1 MESRSADHFQQLYA
15 SADDPWGFG
24 SSPYERDKYRR
35 TVALLGDR
43 RFARGLEV
51 GCSIGVLSRLL
62 ADRCDTLLGV
72 DIVEQ
77 PLAAARARC
86 EAMPAVTFRRMRVP
100 DEWPEGPFDLMVF
113 SEVLYFLTPADI
125 ERCAARVAG
134 SLTPDAAVV
143 LVNWLG
149 VSDDP
154 CTGDEAAERFIAATQ
169 GLLQVAAQD
178 RQPGYRLD
186 LLQGSAG

>member
-1 MESRSADHFQQLYA
+1 MESRSAEHFQQLYA

-24 SSPYERDKYRR
+24 SSPYEREKYRR
-35 TVALLGDR
+35 TVAMLGDR
-43 RFARGLEV
+43 RFASGLEV
-51 GCSIGVLSRLL
+51 GCSIGVLSRML
-62 ADRCDTLLGV
+62 AERCDTLLGL
-72 DIVEQ
+72 DIVER

-86 EAMPAVTFRRMRVP
+86 AGLPGVTFQQMRVP
-100 DEWPEGPFDLMVF
+100 NDWPDGRFDLIVF

-125 ERCAARVAG
+125 DRCAHRATQ
-134 SLTPDAAVV
+134 SDATVV

-154 CTGDEAAERFIAATQ
+154 CTGEEAAQRFIAATAPVLRVQ
-169 GLLQVAAQD
+169 AQD

-186 LLQGSAG
+186 VLQAAR